1 MLVIMISGI
10 LWSSA
15 VGYRPARAQAPEAAA
30 ETRAAVQRLG
40 AGTKTRVE
48 VRLQDG
54 TRLRGH
60 ITAAGEDTFTIT
72 DSKTGAPRAVAYA
85 DAARVKKSGGGRGC
99 SHRRGDGHPARPVR
113 RRRGVLIE
121 FVPGQHP
128 HRPRPLTHT
137 HRHKGVN
144 LIHARAYPPAPAGRV
159 L

>member
-85 DAARVKKSGGGRGC
+85 DAARVKKSGGGLSARTWVIIGVAAAAAVIVGVTVIQPVLCDGGAGC
-99 SHRRGDGHPARPVR
+99 
-113 RRRGVLIE
+113 
-121 FVPGQHP
+121 
-128 HRPRPLTHT
+128 
-137 HRHKGVN
+137 
-144 LIHARAYPPAPAGRV
+144 
-159 L
+159 